1 MIGRRG
7 ARRCGSRVR
16 LNAVSLVQAG
26 REALLALREAVDT
39 ALAALD
45 VVDAAARATAADTA
59 LTEPDMPATLV
70 RPTKVKPPRVMS
82 ADHMHALNEGR
93 RKARHKKDT
102 AAGFAR
108 EMPDSSPYTFPYS

>member
-1 MIGRRG
+1 M
-7 ARRCGSRVR
+7 
-16 LNAVSLVQAG
+16 SLVQAG

-45 VVDAAARATAADTA
+45 AVDAAARETAPDADAA
-59 LTEPDMPATLV
+59 LAEPDVPPALV
-70 RPTKVKPPRVMS
+70 LPTKVKPPRVMS

-108 EMPDSSPYTFPYS
+108 EMPDSSPALAPEAKAERLHPRLVKRTLR